1 MDTLRI
7 FLNSMSPAEQAAF
20 ADRAGTTIGFLRKAL
35 SINQKLGEGLCIRL
49 VAASGG
55 QIQPE
60 QLRPDVAWHVIRG
73 AAPPSRDID
82 HYCAKTA
89 KTAEKLAALRQAGLT
104 GAEIARRTG
113 VPQPTISR
121 IERGVHLHPKELA
134 VRAIDALYAAVIS
147 HAA

>member
-1 MDTLRI
+1 MDALRI

-35 SINQKLGEGLCIRL
+35 SIHQKLGEGLCIRL

-60 QLRPDVAWHVIRG
+60 HLRPDVAWHVIRG
-73 AAPPSRDID
+73 TEPPSRDLD
-82 HYCAKTA
+82 HSCAKA
-89 KTAEKLAALRQAGLT
+89 AEKLAALRQAGLT

-134 VRAIDALYAAVIS
+134 VRAIDALYASVIS
-147 HAA
+147 SEAA